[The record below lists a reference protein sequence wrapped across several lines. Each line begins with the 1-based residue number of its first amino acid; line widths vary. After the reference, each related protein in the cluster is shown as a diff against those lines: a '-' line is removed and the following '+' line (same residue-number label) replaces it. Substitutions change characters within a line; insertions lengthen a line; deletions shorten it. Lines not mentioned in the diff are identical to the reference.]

1 MRRFFHAA
9 VDNRRGPGECYTAI
23 SMFLLETT
31 VVTNS
36 TDATAGTVNVGGD
49 LLSYLM
55 RVNWS
60 DPTWDLFIV
69 MFFFVT
75 VFLYGMSLGRD
86 RIIVILVSIYMALAV
101 VSNLPVLGRLDA
113 GFSFG
118 QFFALKVTTFLGM
131 FVLLFFMMSRSA
143 LEKTF
148 GNLATG
154 RWWQVML
161 FSTFHVGLLVSITL
175 SFLPPEA
182 VNSLA
187 PVTRAVFASEFGKFF
202 WIVAPI
208 VSMAVVKVT

>member
-1 MRRFFHAA
+1 MTNAA
-9 VDNRRGPGECYTAI
+9 
-23 SMFLLETT
+23 
-31 VVTNS
+31 
-36 TDATAGTVNVGGD
+36 DAAAGTVNVGGD

-55 RVNWS
+55 RINWS
-60 DPTWDLFIV
+60 APTWDLFIV
-69 MFFFVT
+69 IFFLVT

-101 VSNLPVLGRLDA
+101 VSNLPVLGKLDA

-118 QFFALKVTTFLGM
+118 QFFALKVTTFLGL

-148 GNLATG
+148 SNMASGS
-154 RWWQVML
+154 WWQIML

-175 SFLPPEA
+175 SFLPPAAVEA
-182 VNSLA
+182 LA
-187 PVTRAVFASEFGKFF
+187 PVTRTIFASEEGKFF

-208 VSMAVVKVT
+208 MAMAVVKVA